1 MKTRKII
8 LILLILMICIS
19 LLSQAN
25 PFTGKSSSTKG
36 SSALQKSSLWHT
48 IAQWQK
54 DMNSKLT
61 TLLKSLGDSFNL
73 TYFFLLMAISATFG
87 VIHAIGPGH
96 GKMIVGAYFLKEKS
110 SPIKA
115 VKIGT
120 TIAITHSGLAIL
132 LGLIFGLIIKGM
144 KMHGRSDIQ
153 NYIGIAGSALITLLG
168 IYYLW
173 QKLTD
178 GNHLHKI
185 SSGKNEILVGVF
197 SGLVPCP
204 ISMTIILFSLYFNVF
219 FYGLISVIF
228 FSVGMAFTIS
238 LIGIFMIKSRG
249 FISQIPVKNK
259 KKAEIFQKVFGI
271 ITSVLIIIIGVSL
284 LLSKLS
290 L

>member
-1 MKTRKII
+1 MKTSKII

-25 PFTGKSSSTKG
+25 PFTGKKSSAKG

-48 IAQWQK
+48 ITKWQK

-61 TLLKSLGDSFNL
+61 TLLKDLGDSFNL
-73 TYFFLLMAISATFG
+73 TYFLVLMAISTAFG

-115 VKIGT
+115 VKIGC
-120 TIAITHSGLAIL
+120 TIAVTHSGLAIL
-132 LGLIFGLIIKGM
+132 LGLIFGLIVKGM

-153 NYIGIAGSALITLLG
+153 NYIEIVGGVLIALLG

-173 QKLTD
+173 QQLSKND
-178 GNHLHKI
+178 HLHKI
-185 SSGKNEILVGVF
+185 SSGKNELLIGVF

-204 ISMTIILFSLYFNVF
+204 ISMTIILFSLYFDVF
-219 FYGLISVIF
+219 FFGLISVIF

-238 LIGIFMIKSRG
+238 LIGIIMIKSRG
-249 FISQIPVKNK
+249 FISKIPVKNK

-271 ITSVLIIIIGVSL
+271 ATSLLIILIGIMLVI
-284 LLSKLS
+284 SKV
-290 L
+290 

>member
-1 MKTRKII
+1 MKISKII

-19 LLSQAN
+19 LLAQAN
-25 PFTGKSSSTKG
+25 PFTGKSSSAKG

-61 TLLKSLGDSFNL
+61 SLLKDLGDSFSL
-73 TYFFLLMAISATFG
+73 TYFIILLAISTVFG

-96 GKMIVGAYFLKEKS
+96 GKMIVGTYFLKEKS

-115 VKIGT
+115 VKIGCA
-120 TIAITHSGLAIL
+120 IAITHSGLAIL
-132 LGLIFGLIIKGM
+132 LGLIFGLIVKGM

-153 NYIGIAGSALITLLG
+153 NYIGIVGGALITLLG

-173 QKLTD
+173 QKLTNSD
-178 GNHLHKI
+178 HLHKI

-197 SGLVPCP
+197 SGLIPCP
-204 ISMTIILFSLYFNVF
+204 VSMTIILFSLYFNVF

-238 LIGIFMIKSRG
+238 LIGIIMIKSRG

-259 KKAEIFQKVFGI
+259 KKAEVFQKVFGI
-271 ITSVLIIIIGVSL
+271 VTSLIIILIGIMLVI
-284 LLSKLS
+284 SKL
-290 L
+290 

>member
-1 MKTRKII
+1 
-8 LILLILMICIS
+8 MICIS

-25 PFTGKSSSTKG
+25 PFTGKSSSAKG
-36 SSALQKSSLWHT
+36 STALQKSSLWHT

-61 TLLKSLGDSFNL
+61 TLLKSLGNSFNL
-73 TYFFLLMAISATFG
+73 KYFLILVAISVAFG

-96 GKMIVGAYFLKEKS
+96 GKMIVGTYFLKEKS

-115 VKIGT
+115 LKIGT
-120 TIAITHSGLAIL
+120 TIAVTHSGLAIL
-132 LGLIFGLIIKGM
+132 LGLIFGLIMKGM

-153 NYIGIAGSALITLLG
+153 NYIGIVGGILITLLG

-173 QKLTD
+173 QKLSD
-178 GNHLHKI
+178 SNHLHKI
-185 SSGKNEILVGVF
+185 SSGKNEILIGVF

-238 LIGIFMIKSRG
+238 LIGIVMIKSRG

-259 KKAEIFQKVFGI
+259 KKAEVFQKIFGI
-271 ITSVLIIIIGVSL
+271 ATSLIIILIGML
-284 LLSKLS
+284 LIISKV
-290 L
+290 

>member
-1 MKTRKII
+1 MKTSKII
-8 LILLILMICIS
+8 LILLILLISIS
-19 LLSQAN
+19 LLAQAN
-25 PFTGKSSSTKG
+25 PFTGKSSSGTG

-54 DMNSKLT
+54 EMNSKLT
-61 TLLKSLGDSFNL
+61 TLLKGLGDSFNL
-73 TYFFLLMAISATFG
+73 TYFLILMAISVAFG

-115 VKIGT
+115 LKIGC

-153 NYIGIAGSALITLLG
+153 NYIGTIGGVLIALLG

-173 QKLTD
+173 QQLSK
-178 GNHLHKI
+178 NEHLHKI
-185 SSGKNEILVGVF
+185 SSGKNELLIGVF

-204 ISMTIILFSLYFNVF
+204 VSMTIILFSLYFNVF

-228 FSVGMAFTIS
+228 FSIGMAFTIS
-238 LIGIFMIKSRG
+238 LIGIIMIKSRG
-249 FISQIPVKNK
+249 FISQIHLKNK
-259 KKAEIFQKVFGI
+259 KKAEIFQKIFGI
-271 ITSVLIIIIGVSL
+271 ATSLIIIMIGISL
-284 LLSKLS
+284 VISKM
-290 L
+290 

>member
-1 MKTRKII
+1 MKTSKII

-19 LLSQAN
+19 LLAQAN
-25 PFTGKSSSTKG
+25 PFTGKSSSAKG

-61 TLLKSLGDSFNL
+61 TLLKGLGDSFNL
-73 TYFFLLMAISATFG
+73 TYFLILIAISAVFG

-115 VKIGT
+115 VKIGC
-120 TIAITHSGLAIL
+120 TIAVTHSGLAIL
-132 LGLIFGLIIKGM
+132 LGLIFGLIVKGM
-144 KMHGRSDIQ
+144 KMHGRSDVQ
-153 NYIGIAGSALITLLG
+153 NYIGLIGGALIAFLG

-173 QKLTD
+173 QQLSK
-178 GNHLHKI
+178 NEHLHKI
-185 SSGKNEILVGVF
+185 SSGKNEILIGVF

-204 ISMTIILFSLYFNVF
+204 VSMAIILFSLYFNVF

-238 LIGIFMIKSRG
+238 LIGIVMIKSRG
-249 FISQIPVKNK
+249 FISQIHLKNK
-259 KKAEIFQKVFGI
+259 KKAEVFQKIFGI
-271 ITSVLIIIIGVSL
+271 ATSLIIILIGISL
-284 LLSKLS
+284 VISKM
-290 L
+290 

>member
-8 LILLILMICIS
+8 LLLLLLMICIS
-19 LLSQAN
+19 LFAQAN
-25 PFTGKSSSTKG
+25 PFTGKSSPGTG

-61 TLLKSLGDSFNL
+61 TLLKDLGDSFNL
-73 TYFFLLMAISATFG
+73 TYFLILIAISAVFG

-115 VKIGT
+115 VKIGC

-132 LGLIFGLIIKGM
+132 LGLIFGLIVRGM
-144 KMHGRSDIQ
+144 KMHGRSDVQ
-153 NYIGIAGSALITLLG
+153 NYIGLIGGVLIALLG
-168 IYYLW
+168 IYYLR
-173 QKLTD
+173 QQLSK
-178 GNHLHKI
+178 NEHLHKI
-185 SSGKNEILVGVF
+185 SNGKNELLIGVF

-204 ISMTIILFSLYFNVF
+204 VSMAIILFSLYFNVF

-238 LIGIFMIKSRG
+238 LIGIIMIKSRG
-249 FISQIPVKNK
+249 FISQIHLKNK
-259 KKAEIFQKVFGI
+259 KKAEVFQKIFGI
-271 ITSVLIIIIGVSL
+271 ATSLIIILIGISL
-284 LLSKLS
+284 VISKM
-290 L
+290 

>member
-1 MKTRKII
+1 MKTSKMI
-8 LILLILMICIS
+8 LILLILMISIS
-19 LLSQAN
+19 LLAQAN
-25 PFTGKSSSTKG
+25 PFTGKSSSETG

-54 DMNSKLT
+54 EMNSKLT
-61 TLLKSLGDSFNL
+61 SLLKGLGDSFNL
-73 TYFFLLMAISATFG
+73 TYFLILMAISVAFG

-115 VKIGT
+115 LKIGC

-132 LGLIFGLIIKGM
+132 LGLIFGLIVRGM

-153 NYIGIAGSALITLLG
+153 NYIGIIGGVLIALLG

-173 QKLTD
+173 QQLSK
-178 GNHLHKI
+178 NEHLHKI
-185 SSGKNEILVGVF
+185 SSGKNELLIGVF

-204 ISMTIILFSLYFNVF
+204 VSMTIILFSLYFNVF

-228 FSVGMAFTIS
+228 FSIGMAFTIS
-238 LIGIFMIKSRG
+238 LIGIIMIKSRG
-249 FISQIPVKNK
+249 FISQIHLKNK
-259 KKAEIFQKVFGI
+259 KKAEIFQKTFGI
-271 ITSVLIIIIGVSL
+271 ATSLIIILIGISL
-284 LLSKLS
+284 VISKM
-290 L
+290 

>member
-1 MKTRKII
+1 MKTSKII

-19 LLSQAN
+19 LLAQAN
-25 PFTGKSSSTKG
+25 PFTGKSNSKTG
-36 SSALQKSSLWHT
+36 SATLQKSSLWHT
-48 IAQWQK
+48 ITQWQK

-61 TLLKSLGDSFNL
+61 TLLKGLGDSFNL
-73 TYFFLLMAISATFG
+73 TYFLILIAISAAFG

-115 VKIGT
+115 VKIGC
-120 TIAITHSGLAIL
+120 TIAVTHSGLAIL
-132 LGLIFGLIIKGM
+132 LGLIFGLIVKGM

-153 NYIGIAGSALITLLG
+153 NYIGIAGGVLITLLG

-173 QKLTD
+173 QKLSD
-178 GNHLHKI
+178 SDHLHKI
-185 SSGKNEILVGVF
+185 SSEKNELLIGVF

-238 LIGIFMIKSRG
+238 LIGIVMIKSRG

-259 KKAEIFQKVFGI
+259 KKAEVFQKIFGI
-271 ITSVLIIIIGVSL
+271 TASLIIILIGISL
-284 LLSKLS
+284 IISKV
-290 L
+290 

>member
-1 MKTRKII
+1 MKISKII
-8 LILLILMICIS
+8 LILLLLMICIS

-25 PFTGKSSSTKG
+25 PFTGKSSSAKG
-36 SSALQKSSLWHT
+36 STALQKSSLWHT

-61 TLLKSLGDSFNL
+61 TLLKSLGNSFNL
-73 TYFFLLMAISATFG
+73 KYFLILVAISVAFG

-96 GKMIVGAYFLKEKS
+96 GKMIVGTYFLKEKS

-115 VKIGT
+115 LKIGT
-120 TIAITHSGLAIL
+120 TIAVTHSGLAIL
-132 LGLIFGLIIKGM
+132 LGLIFGLIMKGM

-153 NYIGIAGSALITLLG
+153 NYIGIVGGILITLLG

-173 QKLTD
+173 QKLSD
-178 GNHLHKI
+178 SNHLHKI
-185 SSGKNEILVGVF
+185 SSGKNEILIGVF

-238 LIGIFMIKSRG
+238 LIGIVMIKSRG

-259 KKAEIFQKVFGI
+259 KKAEVFQKIFGI
-271 ITSVLIIIIGVSL
+271 ATSLIIILIGML
-284 LLSKLS
+284 LIISKV
-290 L
+290 